1 MRLREDFWREYDV
14 GESDRDLRDN
24 GDAGDPLRPD
34 HHDLDNITRSGDR
47 YRFRERPVK
56 AGAAGS

>member
-1 MRLREDFWREYDV
+1 
-14 GESDRDLRDN
+14 
-24 GDAGDPLRPD
+24 
-34 HHDLDNITRSGDR
+34 LDNITRSGDR